1 MVLPTSQLAPAGIG
15 GRPSGT
21 LGPPQPG
28 CEAMVDMFCRIL
40 ISVDEDLVSLD
51 IPRCVCVCVSLMLA
65 RHMSHSCPCV
75 TVRDGRVCD
84 GIEVESVHVC
94 PSDRPHRS
102 QDESKLSMHVKDSM
116 REHSVADIAAAW

>member
-51 IPRCVCVCVSLMLA
+51 IPRCVCVCVCVFDA
-65 RHMSHSCPCV
+65 RATYVSQLPVCHSQGRPCV
-75 TVRDGRVCD
+75 RRY
-84 GIEVESVHVC
+84 
-94 PSDRPHRS
+94 
-102 QDESKLSMHVKDSM
+102 
-116 REHSVADIAAAW
+116 